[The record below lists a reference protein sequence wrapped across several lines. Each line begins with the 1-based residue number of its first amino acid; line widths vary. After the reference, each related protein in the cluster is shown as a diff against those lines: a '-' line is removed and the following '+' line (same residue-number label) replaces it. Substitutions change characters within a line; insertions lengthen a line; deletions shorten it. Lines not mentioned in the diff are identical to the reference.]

1 MVYAEVVVNKL
12 LSIQEVRDVLGGIAR
27 TTVYQLINDEELVRV
42 KIGRRALVTSESVEQ
57 YVTKLE
63 AGNRSE

>member
-42 KIGRRALVTSESVEQ
+42 KIGRRALITSESVEL
-57 YVTKLE
+57 YVRKLE
-63 AGNRSE
+63 EQ